1 MRTGLSGTMC
11 FPTGR
16 PIPDRARKEAAADRA
31 ATPFPPRIRDPTA
44 LNLPA
49 IATALDARFFSDSLS
64 SSLLPSLMRLL
75 RCDS

>member
-16 PIPDRARKEAAADRA
+16 PIPDRARKDAAADRA
-31 ATPFPPRIRDPTA
+31 ATPFPPKIRDPTL

-49 IATALDARFFSDSLS
+49 IASALDARFFSQPF
-64 SSLLPSLMRLL
+64 PSLMQ
-75 RCDS
+75 